1 MFYVTYILESSCHRE
16 FSSLTKLYGKMH
28 REHLRKVGLKDL
40 KTSLDENKA
49 EKKSTPNQNIVIPT
63 SSMSTSTSLN
73 RKKKSKII

>member
-1 MFYVTYILESSCHRE
+1 
-16 FSSLTKLYGKMH
+16 MH